1 MGGFSLGCFEIENC
15 RPHSIKNFWFNLFKT
30 FINYVH
36 LYQHM
41 KIGFVSLMYVVTN
54 AKDSA
59 HSKFLSIKTPRKF
72 RANKID
78 FIWKL
83 QKAVEPKKQLVF
95 LPMENINGP
104 AVQIHSA
111 WLKRTYP
118 KRKNTSHQCH
128 VLVRHLLNHVQKYS
142 DRMIIGYAMVNV
154 VKWLVMDPILEIQ
167 DSFSFP
173 LYSHLSVSK
182 LCPLIGLL
190 PNIPRSDWLKI

>member
-1 MGGFSLGCFEIENC
+1 MVDFL
-15 RPHSIKNFWFNLFKT
+15 FWNWEFLTPKIFWLNLFKT

-36 LYQHM
+36 LYQRM
-41 KIGFVSLMYVVTN
+41 KIGFASLMYVVTN

-59 HSKFLSIKTPRKF
+59 HSNFISIKTPRKYW
-72 RANKID
+72 ANKID

-83 QKAVEPKKQLVF
+83 QKAVKPKKQLVF

-104 AVQIHSA
+104 EVQIHSA
-111 WLKRTYP
+111 WSKRIYP

-128 VLVRHLLNHVQKYS
+128 VLVRPLLNHVQKYS

-167 DSFSFP
+167 DSFSFFRILISP
-173 LYSHLSVSK
+173 FLNHVLSLVYF
-182 LCPLIGLL
+182 LIYRDLIG
-190 PNIPRSDWLKI
+190 WKFKT